1 MRKGCP
7 VLGVMVEQCQG
18 RGSELVSRSKVRAL
32 RTQHETHAIK
42 LIVRGCMVQL
52 ARGRHRVKSDRP
64 TFTRTHTKPFS
75 SYHSWYK
82 PHATESARE
91 GELRGEIRA
100 WRTSGIPM
108 PEYLS
113 TNQHNHLKINRPDPE
128 WSGGRTSHGTKPKI
142 EELCDTTKLRQKLS
156 HRCKYFPSAAFRRHT
171 VT

>member
-1 MRKGCP
+1 
-7 VLGVMVEQCQG
+7 MVEQCQG
-18 RGSELVSRSKVRAL
+18 RGSELVSVVSRSKVGAL
-32 RTQHETHAIK
+32 RTQHKTHAIK

-52 ARGRHRVKSDRP
+52 ARGRHPVKSDRH
-64 TFTRTHTKPFS
+64 TLTRTHTHICHFPPITLDISHMPLNQLGKE
-75 SYHSWYK
+75 SWEERYV
-82 PHATESARE
+82 
-91 GELRGEIRA
+91 
-100 WRTSGIPM
+100 
-108 PEYLS
+108 PEERQEFQSLS